1 MDTAEAKED
10 IKEAIGDCPV
20 CLEPILDPPIHQ
32 VFWQFEKW
40 KNIKF
45 EIPPILFENAFL
57 HIILD
62 FNNEYIDR

>member
-32 VFWQFEKW
+32 VFLAIQKMEG
-40 KNIKF
+40 
-45 EIPPILFENAFL
+45 
-57 HIILD
+57 
-62 FNNEYIDR
+62 